1 MGFHRRRVMAFWTP
15 SKASGSSP
23 LPRSNHTAVELAG
36 KIYVFG
42 GKGSSGTATDSTLF
56 VLNTAGLKSWNTPKT
71 TGVSPTPRLGHSANM
86 IDKKVYLLGGGPET
100 QLFTTTSAQMAFVP
114 TQNLSYDSSAPA
126 PAPAVAAP
134 ISVPEP
140 VAAAPAPV
148 VAAPA
153 PLKPAEPKVDELRS
167 SSQNAAHD
175 ELMRLKADLDALK
188 QTRDLVAK
196 RNKEQEEIKPAG
208 DNAEVKRLQSE
219 TQSLKEQLQA
229 AQAAL
234 KEEKDKAESLA
245 KSAVSSSQTQEQIL
259 ELKKQIDE
267 MKSSLITS

>member
-100 QLFTTTSAQMAFVP
+100 QLFTTTSAQMAFAP

-126 PAPAVAAP
+126 PAPAA
-134 ISVPEP
+134 
-140 VAAAPAPV
+140 
-148 VAAPA
+148 
-153 PLKPAEPKVDELRS
+153 LKPAEPKVDELRS